1 MKIKSTANERNIERY
16 KVILSLRREKK
27 AITEIAKIL
36 NISKQGVSYYLVR
49 YGDIDKFEK

>member
-1 MKIKSTANERNIERY
+1 MKIKSTANERNTERY